1 MVRDNTRTELHRAA
15 DLLAILNWMWLVIGV
30 IQVVSCVAALAGIWN
45 LWVVRQRWDM
55 PRQIRRRSPAVVM
68 MYTDDLPWFAAFFLI
83 NLLLGGVVGVLLI
96 GVEFLFVRRYV
107 LRHRAVLPEGAAGP

>member
-1 MVRDNTRTELHRAA
+1 MAQNNTGADLHRAA
-15 DLLAILNWMWLVIGV
+15 SLFAALNWIWLVIGV

-45 LWVVRQRWDM
+45 LWVVRQRWDV
-55 PRQIRRRSPAVVM
+55 PRLIRRRSPAVVM

-96 GVEFLFVRRYV
+96 AVEFLLVRRSV
-107 LRHRAVLPEGAAGP
+107 LRHRAVLLDGAAGP